1 MEKLTIKEA
10 ATLRVLPDSVSG
22 LAQALPGPAMHILCP
37 IRYSLDIVGGKWKL
51 AIICALADES
61 PTRYGVIRKKLAGI
75 TNMMLSQSLKELE
88 VYGIVHR
95 RQYNE
100 IPPRVE
106 YTLSEK
112 GKSLMP
118 ALRLLAQWGEAHMT
132 EDRCGTAGCEACR
145 P

>member
-1 MEKLTIKEA
+1 MLEA
-10 ATLRVLPDSVSG
+10 IPT
-22 LAQALPGPAMHILCP
+22 PAMNILCP

-61 PTRYGVIRKKLAGI
+61 PTRYGMIKRKLAGI

-88 VYGIVHR
+88 TYGIVHR
-95 RQYNE
+95 KQYNE
-100 IPPRVE
+100 IPPKVE

-118 ALRLLAQWGEAHMT
+118 ALHLLAHWGESHMA
-132 EDRCGTAGCEACR
+132 EDRCGTAGCQTCKH
-145 P
+145 